1 MYIIIV
7 NVIYILPYIVMEGLC
22 VLERYHSLYVEA
34 EIAFEICS
42 DTVSIIMKCCSKIKF
57 PNM

>member
-1 MYIIIV
+1 
-7 NVIYILPYIVMEGLC
+7 MEGLC

-42 DTVSIIMKCCSKIKF
+42 DIVSIIMKCCSKIKF
-57 PNM
+57 PKM

>member
-1 MYIIIV
+1 
-7 NVIYILPYIVMEGLC
+7 MEGLC
-22 VLERYHSLYVEA
+22 VLERYHSLYAEA